1 MYRRNRMMNIQL
13 QKGIKWGL
21 YVLSFAAAVLL
32 TGNTAFA
39 TDMSD
44 VYTNIDNKNENSVN
58 TDNVEVTDT
67 ETKEEAGKIV
77 TKNGK
82 KYYEYANG
90 KKAKNQFVTI
100 KKKTYYF
107 GKKGV
112 MVKGWMKKDS
122 NYYYFDRNTGAQKIG
137 GTVDGIKLDKSGKAK
152 KTSYNKKKIETMI
165 TANSIMNKV
174 TKPTDTKEQ
183 KLKKVFDWVLKHPY
197 HRYRYYHEA
206 KAKKGWEMTYA
217 NDVYEKGDGC
227 CASEACALAFLAH
240 ECGYKTVYICD
251 DTGHVWVEI
260 NGRVYDTLF
269 AEAKNYKKYYNSDYK
284 TARLHC
290 INKKK
295 I

>member
-1 MYRRNRMMNIQL
+1 MYKGNRTINAQL
-13 QKGIKWGL
+13 QKRMKRGM
-21 YVLSFAAAVLL
+21 YVLFFAATLL
-32 TGNTAFA
+32 VNGNTASA

-44 VYTNIDNKNENSVN
+44 VYTNTDNANADNTN
-58 TDNVEVTDT
+58 TDNVVVTDT
-67 ETKEEAGKIV
+67 EIKEESGKIV
-77 TKNGK
+77 KKNGK

-112 MVKGWMKKDS
+112 METGWMKKGND
-122 NYYYFDRNTGAQKIG
+122 YYYFDRNTGVQKSD
-137 GTVDGIKLDKSGKAK
+137 TKVDGIKIKKNGQAQKS
-152 KTSYNKKKIETMI
+152 SYNKKKIETMI
-165 TANSIMNKV
+165 KAKSIMNKV
-174 TKPTDTKEQ
+174 TKATDTKEQ

-197 HRYRYYHEA
+197 HRYRYYREA

-284 TARLHC
+284 TARLYC
-290 INKKK
+290 VNKKK